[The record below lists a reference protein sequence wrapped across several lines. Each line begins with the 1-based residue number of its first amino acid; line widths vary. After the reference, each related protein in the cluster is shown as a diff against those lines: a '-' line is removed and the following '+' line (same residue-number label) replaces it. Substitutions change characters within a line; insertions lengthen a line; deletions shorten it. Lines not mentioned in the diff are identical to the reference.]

1 MEKRKRFKG
10 SAVVCD
16 SGDFMFTPYNIGGG
30 QKKLKTLA
38 ATTHGYLATT
48 KKGYVVKIYLPLSSK
63 ISLTEVVK
71 IVIALLKASRAAGHN
86 V

>member
-48 KKGYVVKIYLPLSSK
+48 KKGYVVKIYLPLGCKFSVVEVAK
-63 ISLTEVVK
+63 IA
-71 IVIALLKASRAAGHN
+71 IALLKASRAAA
-86 V
+86 

>member
-38 ATTHGYLATT
+38 AMTHGVLAVT
-48 KKGYVVKIYLPLSSK
+48 KDRYVVKIYLPLNGK

-71 IVIALLKASRAAGHN
+71 IVIALLKASRAAA
-86 V
+86 

>member
-10 SAVVCD
+10 SAVVSD
-16 SGDFMFTPYNIGGG
+16 SGDFIFTPYNIGGG
-30 QKKLKTLA
+30 EKKLKTLVA
-38 ATTHGYLATT
+38 STHGRLSST

-71 IVIALLKASRAAGHN
+71 IVIALLKASRAAA
-86 V
+86 

>member
-30 QKKLKTLA
+30 KKRQKVLA
-38 ATTHGYLATT
+38 AVANGVLAVA
-48 KKGYVVKIYLPLSSK
+48 KNRYIVKIYLPLGCKFSVVEVAK
-63 ISLTEVVK
+63 IA
-71 IVIALLKASRAAGHN
+71 IALLKASRAAA
-86 V
+86 